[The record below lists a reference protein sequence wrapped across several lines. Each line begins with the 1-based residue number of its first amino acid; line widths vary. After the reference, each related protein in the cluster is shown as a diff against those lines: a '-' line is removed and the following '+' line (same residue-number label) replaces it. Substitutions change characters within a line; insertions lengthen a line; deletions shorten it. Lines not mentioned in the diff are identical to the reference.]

1 MEKDNILEVARR
13 LLTYESEAIYAVI
26 ERLNGVFLTALE
38 FLNTCNGKIIVTG
51 LGKSGIAGKKIA
63 ATLAS
68 TGAPALFMHS
78 AEAVHGDMGVVS
90 AGDVAICLS
99 YSGETR
105 EVVDLIPRFRLLGVP
120 VITLTGNETS
130 SLGQLADCVID
141 VSVPSYPWP
150 YGLLPTSS
158 SAVTVAVGDALAV
171 TLLVSRNIREENFAQ
186 LHPGGL
192 LGRKL
197 LVKVESLMHTGE
209 ALPLVKKET
218 GMREAL
224 MEMTARRLGVACIVE
239 ATGRLDGVI
248 TDGDLRRLLEKY
260 NNLLDMKAGDVMTVN
275 PKTIE
280 PERLAARALHVMEK
294 HSITSLPVVD
304 GSGILVGLIHM
315 HDILKLETQK

>member
-120 VITLTGNETS
+120 VIALTGNETS

>member
-1 MEKDNILEVARR
+1 LDKDNILEVARR

-26 ERLNGVFLTALE
+26 ERLNGVFLKALE
-38 FLNTCNGKIIVTG
+38 FLNACNGKIIVTG

-105 EVVDLIPRFRLLGVP
+105 EVVDLIPRFKLLGVP
-120 VITLTGNETS
+120 IIALTGNETS

-141 VSVPSYPWP
+141 VSVPSYSWP

-171 TLLVSRNIREENFAQ
+171 ALLVSRNIKEESFAQ

-192 LGRKL
+192 LGRKM

-224 MEMTARRLGVACIVE
+224 MEMTAKRLGVSCVIDAI
-239 ATGRLDGVI
+239 GRLDGVI

-260 NNLLDMKAGDVMTVN
+260 NNPLDMKAGDAMTVN

-280 PERLAARALHVMEK
+280 PDRLAARALHIMEK

-304 GSGILVGLIHM
+304 DSGILIGLIHM